1 VARPQRYTSAVTI
14 RTLSSVDTAALARFD
29 AVIDARSPGEFAL
42 DRLPGAVNLPVL
54 SDAERAEVGTI
65 YVQESRHRA
74 RRLGAAY
81 FARNIAG
88 HLEESLSDRP
98 PGFQPLIYC
107 WRGGQRSHAMAT
119 VLSQVGWPVTVL
131 EGGYRTWRR
140 HVTQRL
146 YEDELPFRLIVL
158 DGGTGTGKT
167 EMLRL
172 LAERGVQTLDLEAL
186 AEHRGSVFGALGP
199 QPSQKLFETRLVTEL
214 ERLDPGKPLVV
225 EAESSKVGD
234 RVVPPALWRA
244 MAIAPR
250 IELSAPAEAR
260 ADYLVRAYSDALEE
274 PARLANTLERLDSRM
289 GRKRLAEWRDLAGR
303 GEYRQLALVL
313 IEGHYDPA
321 YARSAKSNGRP
332 TAAVVELPA
341 ITPSA
346 QAKAADQIQQLVK
359 ESFGNA

>member
-1 VARPQRYTSAVTI
+1 MTI

-81 FARNIAG
+81 VARNIAR
-88 HLEESLSDRP
+88 HLEEALSDQP
-98 PGFQPLIYC
+98 PGWQPLVYC
-107 WRGGQRSHAMAT
+107 WRGGQRSHAFAT

-140 HVTQRL
+140 HVTARL
-146 YEDELPFRLIVL
+146 YDAELPYRLVL
-158 DGGTGTGKT
+158 LGGGTGVGKT

-186 AEHRGSVFGALGP
+186 AEHRGSVFGAMGP

-214 ERLDPGKPLVV
+214 ERLDQAEPVVV
-225 EAESSKVGD
+225 EAESSKIGD
-234 RVVPPALWRA
+234 RVLPPSLWQA
-244 MAIAPR
+244 MATAPR

-260 ADYLVRAYSDALEE
+260 ADYLLRTYTDALESPAE
-274 PARLANTLERLDSRM
+274 LTNTLARLDNRV
-289 GRKRLAEWRDLAGR
+289 GRKRLAQWCDLAAR
-303 GEYRQLALVL
+303 GEHRQLALAL

-321 YARSAKSNGRP
+321 YTRSSRNDGQIKL
-332 TAAVVELPA
+332 TAIELST
-341 ITPSA
+341 ITPDLQSKVA
-346 QAKAADQIQQLVK
+346 AKIEGVVNSL
-359 ESFGNA
+359 